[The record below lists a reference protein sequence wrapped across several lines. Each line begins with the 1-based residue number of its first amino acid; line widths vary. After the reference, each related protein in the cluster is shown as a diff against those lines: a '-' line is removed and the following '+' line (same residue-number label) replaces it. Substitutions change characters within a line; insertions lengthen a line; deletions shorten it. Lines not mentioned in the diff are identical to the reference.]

1 MIFKKY
7 VSLCGSL
14 MLGVHGK
21 ALCLCDWILDGRI
34 EKTVG
39 KLKMHLPEG
48 GEEDDTALLERVTQ
62 ELDEYFAG
70 ARRELD
76 VPLLLA
82 GTEFQRKVWNALP
95 EVKYGE
101 TATYK
106 DLAKSIGR
114 PASVRA
120 VASAVGANPI
130 SIIIPCHRIVGSN
143 GSLTGYAGGLEAK
156 SFLLDLEDS
165 AIP

>member
-1 MIFKKY
+1 MIFKEY
-7 VSLCGSL
+7 ASRCGSL

-21 ALCLCDWILDGRI
+21 ALCLCDWVVDGRI

-39 KLKMHLPEG
+39 KLKMHLLG
-48 GEEDDTALLERVTQ
+48 GKDEDDLNLLEKITQ

-70 ARRELD
+70 GRREFD
-76 VPLLLA
+76 MPLLLA
-82 GTEFQRKVWNALP
+82 GTEFQLKVWNALP

-120 VASAVGANPI
+120 VANAVGANPI

-156 SFLLDLEDS
+156 SFLLQLEKQF
-165 AIP
+165 IL

>member
-1 MIFKKY
+1 
-7 VSLCGSL
+7 

-21 ALCLCDWILDGRI
+21 ALCLCDWIVDGRI

-48 GEEDDTALLERVTQ
+48 EDKDDSVLLEKVVH

-70 ARRELD
+70 ERREFD

-101 TATYK
+101 TATYRE
-106 DLAKSIGR
+106 LAKSIGR

-120 VASAVGANPI
+120 VANAVGANPI
-130 SIIIPCHRIVGSN
+130 SIFIPCHRIVGSN
-143 GSLTGYAGGLEAK
+143 VTLTGYAGGLEAK
-156 SFLLDLEDS
+156 SFLLQLEKQFF
-165 AIP
+165 

>member
-1 MIFKKY
+1 MIFEKY
-7 VSLCGSL
+7 VSRCGRL
-14 MLGVHGK
+14 MLGVHGN
-21 ALCLCDWILDGRI
+21 ALCLCDWTVDGRI

-39 KLKMHLPEG
+39 KLKMYLSEG
-48 GEEDDTALLERVTQ
+48 EEEDDLNLLEKVSQ

-70 ARRELD
+70 ERREFD

-82 GTEFQRKVWNALP
+82 GTEFQRKVWDALP

-106 DLAKSIGR
+106 DLAKLIGR

-120 VASAVGANPI
+120 VANAVGANPI

-156 SFLLDLEDS
+156 SLLLQLEQQFF
-165 AIP
+165 

>member
-1 MIFKKY
+1 MLLKEY
-7 VSLCGSL
+7 DSRCGRL

-21 ALCLCDWILDGRI
+21 ALCLCDWIVDGHI

-48 GEEDDTALLERVTQ
+48 EDKDDSVLLEKVVH

-70 ARRELD
+70 ERREFD

-82 GTEFQRKVWNALP
+82 GTEFQHKVWNALP

-106 DLAKSIGR
+106 VLAKSIGR
-114 PASVRA
+114 QASVRA
-120 VASAVGANPI
+120 VANAVGANPI
-130 SIIIPCHRIVGSN
+130 SIFIPCHRIVGSN
-143 GSLTGYAGGLEAK
+143 GTLTGYAGGLEAK
-156 SFLLDLEDS
+156 SFLLQLEKQFF
-165 AIP
+165 

>member
-1 MIFKKY
+1 
-7 VSLCGSL
+7 

-21 ALCLCDWILDGRI
+21 ALCLCDWIVEDRI
-34 EKTVG
+34 EKTLR
-39 KLKMHLPEG
+39 KLKTYLPEG
-48 GEEDDTALLERVTQ
+48 EDEDDNALLERVAQ

-70 ARRELD
+70 ERMEFD

-101 TATYK
+101 TATYRE
-106 DLAKSIGR
+106 LAKSIGR

-120 VASAVGANPI
+120 VANAVGANPI
-130 SIIIPCHRIVGSN
+130 SIFIPCHRIVGSN
-143 GSLTGYAGGLEAK
+143 GTLTGYAGGLEAK
-156 SFLLDLEDS
+156 SFLLQLEKQFF
-165 AIP
+165 

>member
-1 MIFKKY
+1 
-7 VSLCGSL
+7 

-21 ALCLCDWILDGRI
+21 VLCMCDWIVEERI
-34 EKTVG
+34 EKTLR
-39 KLKMHLPEG
+39 KLKTYLPEG
-48 GEEDDTALLERVTQ
+48 EDEDDTALLEKVVQ

-70 ARRELD
+70 ERREFE

-106 DLAKSIGR
+106 DLAKLIGR

-120 VASAVGANPI
+120 AANAVGANPI
-130 SIIIPCHRIVGSN
+130 SIIVPCHRIVGSN

-156 SFLLDLEDS
+156 SFLLQLEKQKGRES
-165 AIP
+165 LFKF